1 MRKIQLLTVLL
12 MALLLAACSP
22 RVASPP
28 LLEELEP
35 PMEDDI
41 TSDDLGP
48 RDFLDSPGEDTITFG
63 EFEGDEPVESR
74 PTGEWRSEPALET
87 VYFAYNK
94 YDISERAR
102 GSLLDNA
109 EFLKRNPGMSV
120 LVEGHCD
127 ERGTEQ
133 FNQALGENRALAIRE
148 YLIQLGIRSNRIK
161 VVSYGE
167 LLPAVEGHNESAWR
181 YNRRAEFK
189 VAG

>member
-12 MALLLAACSP
+12 TALFLSACSP

-35 PMEDDI
+35 PTEDEL
-41 TSDDLGP
+41 TSDLGP
-48 RDFLDSPGEDTITFG
+48 RDFLDASGEDTITFG
-63 EFEGDEPVESR
+63 DFEGDEPVESR

-87 VYFAYNK
+87 VYFAHNK
-94 YDISERAR
+94 YDIAERAR
-102 GSLLDNA
+102 RTLLENA
-109 EFLKRNPGMSV
+109 DFLKRNPGLSV

-133 FNQALGENRALAIRE
+133 FNQALGENRSLAIRE
-148 YLIQLGIRSNRIK
+148 YMIQLGIRSSRVK
-161 VVSYGE
+161 VVTYGE
-167 LLPAVEGHNESAWR
+167 LVPAVEGHNEAAWR